1 MRLNQFF
8 TRHSLRAC
16 FCVFCVHVCLMLD
29 DDENDGELP
38 FSWKLVFTCV
48 KKKSSSLL
56 SIRVVFSPSSSS
68 RISQKSTTPQ
78 ASSSVVH
85 LQSFRLWNKSFQI
98 GHITCHRTLLNTSLD
113 CKQCYMIKASIK
125 YKNQDNSYIL
135 IQLIKLYT
143 YKHLIAI
150 RIINT
155 VECTDAFS

>member
-113 CKQCYMIKASIK
+113 CKQYYMIKASIK

-150 RIINT
+150 RNINT

>member
-56 SIRVVFSPSSSS
+56 SIRVVFSPSSS

-113 CKQCYMIKASIK
+113 FKQNYMIKTSIR
-125 YKNQDNSYIL
+125 YKN
-135 IQLIKLYT
+135 
-143 YKHLIAI
+143 
-150 RIINT
+150 
-155 VECTDAFS
+155 

>member
-113 CKQCYMIKASIK
+113 RKLYYKIRASIRE
-125 YKNQDNSYIL
+125 KNKNNCSLNDISSLLGCIP
-135 IQLIKLYT
+135 
-143 YKHLIAI
+143 
-150 RIINT
+150 INI
-155 VECTDAFS
+155 